1 MDDLTIAAAAG
12 QDSAATPVEAPA
24 PTSTIVG
31 FAVSRT
37 AVAILIRFPYT
48 FLTAISAGLGLSIA
62 GTTNLLG
69 LRELPGLATPF
80 VGRFVDRGHT
90 RSTMAVGFTCATV
103 GCWVVA
109 TGWLPIV
116 VVAMFLS
123 GIGGY
128 AIATSQNAWI
138 GHRVP
143 FARRGRAIG
152 LVELSWAIAFLVGG
166 PACAWLIDHHGWR
179 SSFWVVGAAIAISG
193 GVTVSQLGPDVVEP
207 RDAEALEGSWARAFS
222 RKTAGLYIYAGMQP
236 FAQIIVFAVYG
247 DWLST
252 RFGMS
257 TALIGTVTVFI
268 GVGEFVGTGAS
279 SAISDRLGKRRCTVG
294 GAALAAPMALVL
306 GVVGT
311 HQVLGVAAMVVFAIG
326 LEFSFV
332 SALPL
337 MTEMDPEARGL
348 TLGIAFAIV
357 TVGRTIGSSL
367 SGLIYEHLGMW
378 VCGIIACG
386 ALIVGGTAVQLGAR
400 HHR

>member
-1 MDDLTIAAAAG
+1 MDDLTIAATTG
-12 QDSAATPVEAPA
+12 QDTAATPAA
-24 PTSTIVG
+24 TATIVG

-37 AVAILIRFPYT
+37 AVAVFVRFPYT
-48 FLTAISAGLGLSIA
+48 FLTAISSGLGLSIA
-62 GTTNLLG
+62 TTTNLLG

-103 GCWVVA
+103 GCWTIA
-109 TGWLPIV
+109 LGWLPIV
-116 VVAMFLS
+116 VIAMFVS

-128 AIATSQNAWI
+128 AIAMAQAAWI

-179 SSFWVVGAAIAISG
+179 SSFWAVGAAIATTGVIS
-193 GVTVSQLGPDVVEP
+193 VRQLGPDIVEP
-207 RDAEALEGSWARAFS
+207 HDTVAVEGSWARAFS
-222 RKTAGLYIYAGMQP
+222 RKSAGIYLYAGMQP

-247 DWLST
+247 DWLSS

-257 TALIGTVTVFI
+257 IALIGTVTVFI

-294 GAALAAPMALVL
+294 GAALAAPMALML
-306 GVVGT
+306 GMVGD
-311 HQVLGVAAMVVFAIG
+311 HQALGVAAMVVFAVG

-357 TVGRTIGSSL
+357 TIGRTVGSSV

-378 VCGIIACG
+378 VCGVIACG